1 MFIALPSYI
10 LIYAMDELI
19 DPKLTL
25 KIIGHQCSLHYE
37 YSDPTKQAFSDEG
50 VSFDSYMKQD
60 DDLTVGALRLLEV
73 DYRVVAPLDTSIRLL
88 ITSSDVIHSWAVPSF
103 GIKLDATPGRLNQIG
118 LNINRIG
125 VFYGQC
131 SEICGVNHSFMPIVV
146 ESCSIDQYQKCLT
159 NMV

>member
-1 MFIALPSYI
+1 
-10 LIYAMDELI
+10 
-19 DPKLTL
+19 
-25 KIIGHQCSLHYE
+25 
-37 YSDPTKQAFSDEG
+37 
-50 VSFDSYMKQD
+50 MKQE

-118 LNINRIG
+118 LNINRLG

-146 ESCSIDQYQKCLT
+146 ESCSLEQYQNWLD
-159 NMV
+159 NMLAAA